1 MKILHWLL
9 WALFGNDLD
18 GVDAQSAQSRD
29 WKPHLTG
36 WRRRVAW
43 WCRNPFHNL
52 LWHVLGVVD
61 RETQARPGRYTRW
74 GRFRFDNLPPAG
86 YTYNWCVIDGPV
98 PLPFIALRLGEVE
111 LYIGWRERG
120 NLGAA
125 CRPAWPVLVAVAI
138 AVAWWLL

>member
-1 MKILHWLL
+1 MNWLI

-18 GVDAQSAQSRD
+18 GVDADSEQAKS

-61 RETQARPGRYTRW
+61 RETQQLSEGWVRVSPTSKDAADNWRPAVGGWHVRW
-74 GRFRFDNLPPAG
+74 IVK
-86 YTYNWCVIDGPV
+86 WV
-98 PLPFIALRLGEVE
+98 PLPFVSYWHIARRFEF
-111 LYIGWRERG
+111 YIGWRERG
-120 NLGAA
+120 NLGASF
-125 CRPAWPVLVAVAI
+125 RRRK
-138 AVAWWLL
+138 